1 MSTKIVGFQSEH
13 DASYCI
19 LEDGIP
25 IIHEEMER
33 MTRRKMEQADGLKF
47 FFERQT
53 DFSDIKYFTFGNW
66 GFRSGEYEK
75 DYFTKEADDKMREI
89 VANNEGAY
97 FEFGHHISHAAN
109 VFYTS
114 SFDKALV
121 ITIDGGG
128 WEPGHFPTALAI
140 SEGLGNKLT
149 RIKVFEQAK
158 VNLGRMY
165 SKTVQ
170 YVYRLPI
177 GFPDG
182 DESGTVMAMAT
193 MGEAKYTHLY
203 PDLNHNWYKLRRITN
218 LSEQEGFNVAAS
230 LQQYFEE
237 TFYNL
242 VAKYINESGHVN
254 LCFSGGVSLNCV
266 MMGKIRKWFP
276 KIKNIFCDPV
286 PYDGG
291 LSLGSARYLWHHVLG
306 NPRIKDHI
314 RNQSPYLGKIYSR
327 KAVLDACGLFS
338 DKIIIERAS
347 GEDILKKINRQKIVA
362 VFGGGSESGRRAL
375 GNRSILADPRNPQM
389 KKIVNEKVKHRQWFR
404 PVAPAILEERVDEW
418 FEDPLPSPYMSFAL
432 KFKKEKKDKVPA
444 VVHFDGT
451 GRLQT
456 VNKLLSPW
464 FHDFITKWEKLSGVP
479 ILINTSFNDSEPIVE
494 TPVDAFKCFLKTQI
508 NYLYFFD
515 YGILVSKLK

>member
-47 FFERQT
+47 FFEMQKDT
-53 DFSDIKYFTFGNW
+53 SDIKFFTFGNW
-66 GFRSGEYEK
+66 GFRSGIYEK
-75 DYFTKEADDKMREI
+75 DYFTKEVDDKMKEI

-109 VFYTS
+109 AFYTS
-114 SFDKALV
+114 SFDQALV
-121 ITIDGGG
+121 ITVDGGG

-140 SEGLGNKLT
+140 SEGVGNKLT

-170 YVYRLPI
+170 YIYNLPI
-177 GFPDG
+177 GFPLG
-182 DESGTVMAMAT
+182 DESGTVMTMAT
-193 MGEAKYTHLY
+193 MGKPTYTDLY
-203 PDLNHNWYKLRRITN
+203 VDFNKNWRELRRIAK
-218 LSEQEGFNVAAS
+218 LSEQEYFNVAAS
-230 LQQYFEE
+230 LQQHFER
-237 TFYNL
+237 TFYDL
-242 VAKYINESGHVN
+242 VAKYINNSTHQN

-266 MMGKIRKWFP
+266 MMGKIRNWFP

-306 NPRIKDHI
+306 NPRTKNHVK
-314 RNQSPYLGKIYSR
+314 NQSPYLGRIYSR
-327 KAVLDACGLFS
+327 KDVSDAFALYSDRIVVNQISDEVVLE
-338 DKIIIERAS
+338 KIS
-347 GEDILKKINRQKIVA
+347 KQKIVA
-362 VFGGGSESGRRAL
+362 IFGGGSESGRRAL
-375 GNRSILADPRNPQM
+375 GNRSIIADPRNPEM
-389 KKIVNEKVKHRQWFR
+389 KNIINEKVKHRQWFR
-404 PVAPAILEERVDEW
+404 PVAPSILEERVDEW
-418 FEDPLPSPYMSFAL
+418 FDNPLPSPYMSFAI
-432 KFKKEKKDKVPA
+432 KFKAGKRDKVPA

-464 FHDFITKWEKLSGVP
+464 FHSFITKWEKLSGVP

-494 TPVDAFKCFLKTQI
+494 TPVDALKCFLKTQI
-508 NYLYFFD
+508 DYLYFFD
-515 YGILVSKLK
+515 YGILVSKIA